1 MYNLHLTKQLQ
12 SLVAL
17 LVLALCCANCHTSK
31 KSEPG
36 TTDTT
41 EQPKDMEPKH
51 QLGELLPLTM
61 ADKISISSESMRL
74 SIESVGE
81 SRCPLNVQCIQAG
94 KAKVKLSVQKEDMV
108 YFVDLTA
115 KGSCQ
120 KTDGSCGDS
129 ATVRGYKYTLI
140 SLTPYPGED
149 GTTSVQQ
156 DKYVATV
163 RVEKAG

>member
-1 MYNLHLTKQLQ
+1 MYRRSLTKQLH
-12 SLVAL
+12 SLVIL
-17 LVLALCCANCHTSK
+17 LVLALCCANCHASK
-31 KSEPG
+31 KTDQG
-36 TTDTT
+36 TTDTSS
-41 EQPKDMEPKH
+41 QPQDMEPKH
-51 QLGELLPLTM
+51 QLGDLLPLTI
-61 ADKISISSESMRL
+61 ADRISIQSENLRL

-115 KGSCQ
+115 NGNCQ

-129 ATVRGYKYTLI
+129 STVRGYKYTLM

-149 GTTSVQQ
+149 GTTAVQQ
-156 DKYVATV
+156 DKYVAFV
-163 RVEKAG
+163 RVEKAN